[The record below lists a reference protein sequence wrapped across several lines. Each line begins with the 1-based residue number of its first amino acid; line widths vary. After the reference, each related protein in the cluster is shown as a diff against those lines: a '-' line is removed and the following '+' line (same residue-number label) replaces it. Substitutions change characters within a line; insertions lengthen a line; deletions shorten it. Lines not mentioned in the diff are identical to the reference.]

1 MARPKDIPP
10 QVWERADILRDQLQ
24 HISDDTEYTA
34 RLIMALQ
41 PVASGM
47 TAMQS
52 NLLKFYREFQEKHGH
67 TPSYAE
73 VAKGL
78 GIGRTRVFDVLHQ
91 LEGRGLVS
99 LAPSRARSV
108 TILAKAS

>member
-1 MARPKDIPP
+1 MIRPKDIPASI
-10 QVWERADILRDQLQ
+10 WKRADELRDQFQ
-24 HISDDTEYTA
+24 NVSDDLEYTA

-41 PVASGM
+41 PAASGM

-52 NLLKFYREFQEKHGH
+52 TLLNFYREFQEQHGH

-73 VAKGL
+73 VAKAL
-78 GIGRTRVFDVLHQ
+78 GVGRTRVFDVLHQ